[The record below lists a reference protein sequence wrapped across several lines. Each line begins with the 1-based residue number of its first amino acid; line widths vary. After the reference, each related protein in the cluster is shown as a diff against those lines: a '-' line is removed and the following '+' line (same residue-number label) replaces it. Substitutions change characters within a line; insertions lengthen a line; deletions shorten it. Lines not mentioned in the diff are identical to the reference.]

1 MWMMITQ
8 VKYSYPCLIPSK
20 GCWEY
25 FNHTLCFSFIPV
37 FILLFFGWI
46 LAFDDLM
53 VAEQVNICLISVD
66 IFHELGRSE
75 VVCTDHACTL
85 LHICLLVPLLLL
97 LWLDEQIL
105 MRWLWRLGNIQAQQ
119 TKSRVYLWKSRSLC
133 MPIIPLNRAIW
144 NLFCLQF
151 ICQFSCCLYWMEEFV
166 AMRTNKLP
174 LLKTLR
180 TLAGRIEPINLLPP
194 LSN

>member
-1 MWMMITQ
+1 MQNFERDDALSVWLWRSMTILSYWIGRSDRSLKLVFLFFSCFWRLIWYEVWMMIPQ

-75 VVCTDHACTL
+75 VVWSCMYFAAHLFVGTFIVAFVVGWTNFNEMAVTTPKYSSSTDQIT
-85 LHICLLVPLLLL
+85 CLSLKIEIDLYADYPAEPSHL
-97 LWLDEQIL
+97 
-105 MRWLWRLGNIQAQQ
+105 
-119 TKSRVYLWKSRSLC
+119 KSL
-133 MPIIPLNRAIW
+133 
-144 NLFCLQF
+144 
-151 ICQFSCCLYWMEEFV
+151 
-166 AMRTNKLP
+166 
-174 LLKTLR
+174 
-180 TLAGRIEPINLLPP
+180 
-194 LSN
+194 